1 MDSITHKE
9 RASTKVLDLI
19 VVDGV
24 SMVKRPAVNR
34 NTREDTID
42 VLWRDPFELNQGRLY
57 LWQKKRWGR
66 RVHHQM
72 RWSASQTGYL
82 AMAIGHDLLKVQ
94 GP

>member
-1 MDSITHKE
+1 VDSITHKE

-57 LWQKKRWGR
+57 LWQKKGGEE
-66 RVHHQM
+66 
-72 RWSASQTGYL
+72 GYT
-82 AMAIGHDLLKVQ
+82 IR
-94 GP
+94 